1 MEKTKS
7 SVHLIRQVTSVGRN
21 RQVMTEYIILHVNSR
36 GSKNGLRRK
45 KHNVGNDV
53 KNKENFFN
61 F

>member
-1 MEKTKS
+1 M
-7 SVHLIRQVTSVGRN
+7 TSVGRN